1 MPLSLKSLFVVAMTC
16 AGLAAPV
23 ALAADK
29 AEKKSLKDDGKPS
42 TLPSKSLPAAPMPFN
57 IQIPPTRPKETAVP
71 NTMRESISP
80 EARANFVTSMM
91 AINPFSMQEMIAMM
105 AVKYPAKEGLAFD
118 DVVEAMKTKANEIN
132 FKFVGHN
139 PLWKD
144 IVAITGKTDTPR
156 VEFFS
161 FCDAIIARD
170 LMDLSLEFAVFLPCR
185 IAVVEDANKK
195 IWLLTLDWDVRWLD
209 TSKNPNQISAK
220 LRDGAI
226 KIRESIDKIMKAG
239 ASGEF

>member
-1 MPLSLKSLFVVAMTC
+1 MLFMLRNIARTILALLLA
-16 AGLAAPV
+16 AGLASARAETKAP
-23 ALAADK
+23 A
-29 AEKKSLKDDGKPS
+29 KPA
-42 TLPSKSLPAAPMPFN
+42 TEARPAATMPFN
-57 IQIPPTRPKETAVP
+57 IQLPPTRPKEDAAP

-80 EARANFVTSMM
+80 EARANFVASMM

-105 AVKYPAKEGLAFD
+105 AVKYPAKEGLKFD
-118 DVVEAMKTKANEIN
+118 DVVEAMKSKANEIN

-161 FCDAIIARD
+161 FCDAVIARE
-170 LMDLSLEFAVFLPCR
+170 LLDLSLEFAVFLPCR

-209 TSKNPNQISAK
+209 TSKNPNQMSDK
-220 LRDGAI
+220 LREGAI
-226 KIRESIDKIMKAG
+226 KIREAIDKIMRAG

>member
-1 MPLSLKSLFVVAMTC
+1 MLRNIARTIPALLLA
-16 AGLAAPV
+16 AGLASAH
-23 ALAADK
+23 AETK
-29 AEKKSLKDDGKPS
+29 A
-42 TLPSKSLPAAPMPFN
+42 PAAKPAAASAPAAIMPFN
-57 IQIPPTRPKETAVP
+57 IQLPPTRPKEEVVP

-91 AINPFSMQEMIAMM
+91 AMNPFSMQEMIAMM
-105 AVKYPAKEGLAFD
+105 AIKYPAKEGLKFD
-118 DVVEAMKTKANEIN
+118 DVVEAMKSKANEIN

-161 FCDAIIARD
+161 FCDAVIARD
-170 LMDLSLEFAVFLPCR
+170 LLDLSLEFAVFLPCR
-185 IAVVEDANKK
+185 IAVVEDAYKK

-209 TSKNPNQISAK
+209 TSKNPNQISDK
-220 LRDGAI
+220 LREGAI
-226 KIRESIDKIMKAG
+226 KIREAIDKIMRAG

>member
-1 MPLSLKSLFVVAMTC
+1 MLRNIEKIIPALLLVV
-16 AGLAAPV
+16 GLTAH
-23 ALAADK
+23 AADTGVK
-29 AEKKSLKDDGKPS
+29 TDKKPS
-42 TLPSKSLPAAPMPFN
+42 QLPSQDARQTTAMPFN
-57 IQIPPTRPKETAVP
+57 IQLPPTRPKEDAVP

-91 AINPFSMQEMIAMM
+91 AMNPFSMQEMIAMM
-105 AVKYPAKEGLAFD
+105 AIKYPAKEGLKFD
-118 DVVEAMKTKANEIN
+118 DVVEAMKSKANEIN

-161 FCDAIIARD
+161 FCDAVIARD
-170 LMDLSLEFAVFLPCR
+170 LLDLSLEFAVFLPCR
-185 IAVVEDANKK
+185 IAVVEDAYKK

-209 TSKNPNQISAK
+209 TSKNPNQISDK
-220 LRDGAI
+220 LREGAI
-226 KIRESIDKIMKAG
+226 KIREAIDKIMRAG

>member
-1 MPLSLKSLFVVAMTC
+1 
-16 AGLAAPV
+16 
-23 ALAADK
+23 
-29 AEKKSLKDDGKPS
+29 
-42 TLPSKSLPAAPMPFN
+42 MPFN
-57 IQIPPTRPKETAVP
+57 IQLPPTRPKEDAVP

-105 AVKYPAKEGLAFD
+105 AVKYPAKEGLKFD
-118 DVVEAMKTKANEIN
+118 DVVEAMKAKANEIN

-161 FCDAIIARD
+161 FCDAIVARE

-185 IAVVEDANKK
+185 IAVVEDAHKK

-209 TSKNPNQISAK
+209 TSKNPNQISDK
-220 LRDGAI
+220 LRQGAI
-226 KIRESIDKIMKAG
+226 NIREAIDKIMRAG
-239 ASGEF
+239 ATGEF

>member
-1 MPLSLKSLFVVAMTC
+1 
-16 AGLAAPV
+16 
-23 ALAADK
+23 
-29 AEKKSLKDDGKPS
+29 
-42 TLPSKSLPAAPMPFN
+42 
-57 IQIPPTRPKETAVP
+57 
-71 NTMRESISP
+71 MRESISP

-105 AVKYPAKEGLAFD
+105 AVKYPAKEGLKFD
-118 DVVEAMKTKANEIN
+118 DVVEAMKSKANEIN

-161 FCDAIIARD
+161 FCDAVIARD
-170 LMDLSLEFAVFLPCR
+170 LLDLSLEFAVFLPCR
-185 IAVVEDANKK
+185 VAVVEDAHKK

-209 TSKNPNQISAK
+209 TSKNPNQISDK
-220 LRDGAI
+220 LREGAI
-226 KIRESIDKIMKAG
+226 KIREAIDKIMRAG